1 MNVLV
6 VYESMFGNTQAVAHA
21 IADGLSHHHDVRVE
35 EVGRAPERLDDDVA
49 LLVVGGPTHALAMSR
64 PETRTDATAQA
75 GTSPTVTPVA
85 TGLRE
90 WLTGL
95 QGPSPTTVAAAFDT
109 RVARPRVPGSA
120 ARRAE
125 RRLRR
130 LGFRILRPAPSSWV
144 TGTKGPL
151 TDGELERARRWGAAL
166 GAEVAT
172 AQRHPA

>member
-1 MNVLV
+1 VNVLV
-6 VYESMFGNTQAVAHA
+6 VYESMFGNTQAAHA
-21 IADGLSHHHDVRVE
+21 VADGLSHHHDVRVE
-35 EVGRAPERLDDDVA
+35 EVGRATERLDDDVA

-64 PETRTDATAQA
+64 PETRADAAAQA

-90 WLTGL
+90 WLTDL
-95 QGPSPTTVAAAFDT
+95 EGPSPTTVAAAFDT

-130 LGFRILRPAPSSWV
+130 LGFRILRPAPSFWV

>member
-1 MNVLV
+1 
-6 VYESMFGNTQAVAHA
+6 
-21 IADGLSHHHDVRVE
+21 
-35 EVGRAPERLDDDVA
+35 
-49 LLVVGGPTHALAMSR
+49 
-64 PETRTDATAQA
+64 
-75 GTSPTVTPVA
+75 VTPVA
-85 TGLRE
+85 TSLRE

-130 LGFRILRPAPSSWV
+130 LGYRILRPAASFWV

-151 TDGELERARRWGAAL
+151 DDGELERARRWGAAL
-166 GAEVAT
+166 GEAVVTAE
-172 AQRHPA
+172 RHPA